1 VGLQSF
7 EHGVERMVE
16 GVFARAFKSSI
27 RPIEL
32 GRRLVREMDDHRSV
46 DVRGRT
52 IVPNGFTF
60 YLSPPDAAELESIHE
75 ALRRELADAAREYAR
90 DENYFF
96 MGPVHVDLVVDPR
109 LKSGRFGL
117 ESRLEEA
124 PRGAPTGSLVLPNGE
139 RLKLGDQPFTIGR
152 LPGCDVV
159 LADPNVSRRHT
170 EVRLVGRGFVVT
182 DLNSTNGTM
191 VNDVRIGAGHPLEDG
206 DVVTV
211 GATRIR
217 FEAS

>member
-1 VGLQSF
+1 
-7 EHGVERMVE
+7 MVE

-32 GRRLVREMDDHRSV
+32 GRRLVREIDDHRSV

-52 IVPNGFTF
+52 IVPNAFTF
-60 YLSPPDAAELESIHE
+60 YLSPPDADELEAIHE

-90 DENYFF
+90 DEGYFF

-117 ESRLEEA
+117 ESHLEEA
-124 PRGAPTGSLVLPNGE
+124 PQGSPTGALVLPNGD
-139 RLKLGDQPFTIGR
+139 RVPLGEQPVTIGR
-152 LPGCDVV
+152 LPGCEIV

-170 EVRLVGRGFVVT
+170 EVRQAGRGFVVT
-182 DLNSTNGTM
+182 DLNSTNGTT
-191 VNDVRIGAGHPLEDG
+191 VNDVRVGADHPLEDG